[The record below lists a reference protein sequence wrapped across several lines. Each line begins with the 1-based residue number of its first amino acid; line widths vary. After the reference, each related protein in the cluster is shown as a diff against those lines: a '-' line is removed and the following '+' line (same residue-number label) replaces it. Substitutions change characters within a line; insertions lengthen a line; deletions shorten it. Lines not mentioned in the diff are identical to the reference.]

1 MVDDRRRLDDLKLA
15 RATEGLDR
23 ESAAEL
29 ARLLARMPGGD
40 DLGYERAAAA
50 VCLAV
55 LGQKGSLPPRVA
67 VRIDA
72 RVKQWQRD
80 LGR

>member
-1 MVDDRRRLDDLKLA
+1 MADDRRRLDDLLLM

-29 ARLLARMPGGD
+29 ARLLAERPTGD
-40 DLGYERAAAA
+40 ARGYERAAAA

-55 LGQKGSLPPRVA
+55 LGRGSSLPRGVRA
-67 VRIDA
+67 RIDA
-72 RVKQWQRD
+72 NMSRLKRD
-80 LGR
+80 LR